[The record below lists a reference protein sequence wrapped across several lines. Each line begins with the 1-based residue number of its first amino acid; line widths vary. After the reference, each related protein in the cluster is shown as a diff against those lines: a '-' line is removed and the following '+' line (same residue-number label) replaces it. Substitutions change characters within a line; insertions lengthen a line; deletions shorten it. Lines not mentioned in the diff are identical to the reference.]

1 MPKGKSGA
9 EIGAENVERL
19 RRYLGGIDSLP
30 ERDGQPNITAIAV
43 AAGVD
48 RQVLYKNPE
57 CRRLL
62 EETAAV
68 KGLRG
73 IEERPVQTMDEG
85 RVRLERRVADLERA
99 KAALM
104 AENAEL
110 RAKLKRY
117 GHIEAH
123 LIETGRLAR

>member
-1 MPKGKSGA
+1 MAKRPSGA
-9 EIGAENVERL
+9 EVGAANVEKL
-19 RRYLGGIDSLP
+19 RRYLASVASLP
-30 ERDGQPNITAIAV
+30 ARGEQVHVSAIAL
-43 AAGVD
+43 AARID
-48 RQVLYKNPE
+48 RQVLYKNLE

-62 EETAAV
+62 EEAVAA

-73 IEERPVQTMDEG
+73 VEERPVQTMDEG

-99 KAALM
+99 NAALL

-110 RAKLKRY
+110 RAKLRRY